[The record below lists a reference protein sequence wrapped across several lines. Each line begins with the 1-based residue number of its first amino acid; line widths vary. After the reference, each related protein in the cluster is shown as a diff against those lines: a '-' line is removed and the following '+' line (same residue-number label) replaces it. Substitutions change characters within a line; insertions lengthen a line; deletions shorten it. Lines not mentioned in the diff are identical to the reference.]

1 MKESTTKIR
10 NAHLPETCAAQVQA
24 FLETS
29 ARYLGLTRGSGR
41 MVADSQC
48 LPEVPVPLACSCQH
62 AGSQLA
68 ESRL

>member
-1 MKESTTKIR
+1 MKELTTRIC
-10 NAHLPETCAAQVQA
+10 NAHRPETCSDQVQA

-29 ARYLGLTRGSGR
+29 ARHLGLTPDSGR
-41 MVADSQC
+41 MVTDSQFP
-48 LPEVPVPLACSCQH
+48 PEVPVPLACSCQH